1 MVMPFAMQLTGS
13 EILKHV
19 FNPFQIGCPQLR
31 SPIVIVDLRLPQD
44 PRLIEFV
51 IKLHGDRLARAVVDQ
66 HVAQVIDHHMLG
78 RLAARHTHRLKFRRR
93 KAGRFGSRQKTTERR
108 HKTRL
113 PCTKWRSNKASRWRY
128 YTNTVRLDRGHT
140 PHRPDY

>member
-1 MVMPFAMQLTGS
+1 MVLPFATRSTGG

-51 IKLHGDRLARAVVDQ
+51 IKLHGDRLAQAVVDQ
-66 HVAQVIDHHMLG
+66 HVAEVIDHDVLG
-78 RLAARHTHRLKFRRR
+78 RLVARHARRLKFRRR
-93 KAGRFGSRQKTTERR
+93 KTGAIWIAAENYGTAPQN
-108 HKTRL
+108 TRL
-113 PCTKWRSNKASRWRY
+113 PCKE
-128 YTNTVRLDRGHT
+128 
-140 PHRPDY
+140 